1 MGKIWAYRGRRE
13 GGKNGVEVGS
23 WLQVGVM
30 LGEESEEWLRDCISS
45 TIMNS
50 LEQYLELHWNW

>member
-1 MGKIWAYRGRRE
+1 M
-13 GGKNGVEVGS
+13 EVGS

-30 LGEESEEWLRDCISS
+30 LGKESEECLRNCISS